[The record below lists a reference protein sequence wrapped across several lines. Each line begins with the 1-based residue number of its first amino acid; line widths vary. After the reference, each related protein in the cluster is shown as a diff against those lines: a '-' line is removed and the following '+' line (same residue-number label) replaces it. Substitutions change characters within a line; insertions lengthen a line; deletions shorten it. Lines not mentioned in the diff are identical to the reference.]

1 MTVKELEKYRV
12 QLFRDAT
19 LMERK
24 PDRVPHLANFW
35 TWQILDAGYTFTEAT
50 HDYEIMEKVMRT
62 FHERYGFDGYQETGI
77 RNPQRVTETLGTS
90 QYIFDDVRET
100 ITIKDFT
107 LFEPDEYDLL
117 IADPV
122 KFIWETIL
130 PRKFELF
137 NSEMPGELLRQ
148 CALEQQAFYN
158 ASFQRNRILAEE
170 YGVPHLIAPFNGFI
184 SLGIEFLFT
193 GLRGIKGLATDMH
206 RHPEK
211 VQEACHVLDAIIA
224 EPVIQN
230 YMNDKPGRHPDFC
243 FDAILA
249 ILAHTIMN
257 RKQWEIFYWP
267 TLKRILDVIVSK
279 DKTNYLF
286 IEGSFKRFAEYLQ
299 DYPKGHI
306 CLLVEQDD
314 IFEIRRLLPNCC
326 VIGGMPS
333 ALLGNGTRQ
342 QCVDYARKL
351 LDELGGSGGFILSQD
366 KMISYRT
373 DCRRENLLAVCE
385 FVREYRP

>member
-130 PRKFELF
+130 PRKFEL
-137 NSEMPGELLRQ
+137 STAKCRESAPAVRPG
-148 CALEQQAFYN
+148 AAGFYN

-184 SLGIEFLFT
+184 SLGIEFL
-193 GLRGIKGLATDMH
+193 L
-206 RHPEK
+206 P
-211 VQEACHVLDAIIA
+211 ACG
-224 EPVIQN
+224 E
-230 YMNDKPGRHPDFC
+230 
-243 FDAILA
+243 
-249 ILAHTIMN
+249 
-257 RKQWEIFYWP
+257 
-267 TLKRILDVIVSK
+267 
-279 DKTNYLF
+279 
-286 IEGSFKRFAEYLQ
+286 
-299 DYPKGHI
+299 
-306 CLLVEQDD
+306 
-314 IFEIRRLLPNCC
+314 
-326 VIGGMPS
+326 
-333 ALLGNGTRQ
+333 
-342 QCVDYARKL
+342 
-351 LDELGGSGGFILSQD
+351 
-366 KMISYRT
+366 
-373 DCRRENLLAVCE
+373 
-385 FVREYRP
+385 

>member
-148 CALEQQAFYN
+148 CALEQQAFTMLP
-158 ASFQRNRILAEE
+158 S
-170 YGVPHLIAPFNGFI
+170 
-184 SLGIEFLFT
+184 
-193 GLRGIKGLATDMH
+193 RGTA
-206 RHPEK
+206 
-211 VQEACHVLDAIIA
+211 
-224 EPVIQN
+224 
-230 YMNDKPGRHPDFC
+230 
-243 FDAILA
+243 
-249 ILAHTIMN
+249 
-257 RKQWEIFYWP
+257 YWP
-267 TLKRILDVIVSK
+267 KNTVCRI
-279 DKTNYLF
+279 
-286 IEGSFKRFAEYLQ
+286 
-299 DYPKGHI
+299 
-306 CLLVEQDD
+306 
-314 IFEIRRLLPNCC
+314 
-326 VIGGMPS
+326 
-333 ALLGNGTRQ
+333 
-342 QCVDYARKL
+342 
-351 LDELGGSGGFILSQD
+351 
-366 KMISYRT
+366 
-373 DCRRENLLAVCE
+373 
-385 FVREYRP
+385 